1 MLGTHAISK
10 NAQIVIPIWSLHRNE
25 RLRDD
30 PGGFNRDRFS
40 PDEVKAHHR
49 FSYLPFGAAVA
60 FALV

>member
-1 MLGTHAISK
+1 MPKSSF
-10 NAQIVIPIWSLHRNE
+10 PIWSLHRNE

-30 PGGFNRDRFS
+30 PGDFNRDRFS